1 MAFCGL
7 LSEYSDRIVRE
18 LHPIPYYPAPGRRR
32 ALNLYD
38 YSIMAAL
45 LYHRSKKS
53 QFPFDKNLPEYERFL
68 FQRLK
73 CFSRLTVI
81 SDDPALLQ

>member
-38 YSIMAAL
+38 YSIMATL

-53 QFPFDKNLPEYERFL
+53 QFPFDKNIPEHERYRNMKDF
-68 FQRLK
+68 FPGV
-73 CFSRLTVI
+73 SY
-81 SDDPALLQ
+81 